1 MTDPRLQRKS
11 LRAPLKSTALYVD
24 GEHVFKA
31 RVLNLSE
38 GGVLLSELPHIPE
51 INTLPIAINLIQ
63 YPRFQGMS
71 LDELKQFSIDDFSRI
86 ILKTKVKMM
95 RTFENQNKSWY
106 KDLKYSSDN
115 LLSVMYSIENV
126 YELKNR
132 RTEENMKLRN
142 EIAQLKKRII

>member
-95 RTFENQNKSWY
+95 RTFENQNK
-106 KDLKYSSDN
+106 
-115 LLSVMYSIENV
+115 IG
-126 YELKNR
+126 
-132 RTEENMKLRN
+132 
-142 EIAQLKKRII
+142 